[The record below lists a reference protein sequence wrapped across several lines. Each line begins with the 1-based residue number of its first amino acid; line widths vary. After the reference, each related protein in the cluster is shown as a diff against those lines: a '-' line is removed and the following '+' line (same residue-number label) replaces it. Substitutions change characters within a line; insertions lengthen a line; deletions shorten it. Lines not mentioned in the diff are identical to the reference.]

1 MSRSE
6 RLFDLLHA
14 LRGHRRPVSGKV
26 LADMIGVSIR
36 TLYRD
41 IASLQALG
49 AAIEGE
55 PGVGYVLKPG
65 FLLPPLMF
73 TPEEIEALVLGSRWV
88 ADRADD
94 RLRDAARSAL
104 TRIAAVLPAD
114 LRDELDASA
123 LLIGPGAAI
132 PADGVD
138 PALLRKAIR
147 TERKLA
153 LRYRDGAGAA
163 SERIVWP
170 FALAFFD
177 PVRVLLGWCELRQG
191 FRHFRT
197 DRIVSATPIDAR
209 YPKRR
214 QALLKAWR
222 EVEGI
227 ASKASKPDRHAT
239 LLPETDSRP
248 G

>member
-14 LRGHRRPVSGKV
+14 MRRHRRPVSGKT
-26 LADMIGVSIR
+26 LAEEVGVSIR

-41 IASLQALG
+41 IASLQAMG

-55 PGVGYVLKPG
+55 AGVGYVLKPG
-65 FLLPPLMF
+65 FMLPPLMF
-73 TPEEIEALVLGSRWV
+73 TPDEIEALVLGSRWV
-88 ADRADD
+88 ANRADD
-94 RLRDAARSAL
+94 RLSDAARGAL

-114 LRDELDASA
+114 LRDELDGST
-123 LLIGPGAAI
+123 LLIGPGATVPVDA
-132 PADGVD
+132 VD

-147 TERKLA
+147 IERKLV
-153 LRYRDGAGAA
+153 LHYRDGAGSV

-177 PVRVLLGWCELRQG
+177 AARVLLGWCELRQG

-197 DRIVSATPIDAR
+197 DRITSAMLIEAR

-214 QALLKAWR
+214 QMLLKEWR
-222 EVEGI
+222 EAEGI
-227 ASKASKPDRHAT
+227 TKRLD
-239 LLPETDSRP
+239 
-248 G
+248 

>member
-26 LADMIGVSIR
+26 LAGEIGVSIR

-41 IASLQALG
+41 IGSLQALG
-49 AAIEGE
+49 AAIEGA
-55 PGVGYVLKPG
+55 PGIGYVLKPG

-88 ADRADD
+88 ARRADGP
-94 RLRDAARSAL
+94 LRDAARSAL
-104 TRIAAVLPAD
+104 TRIAAVLPAE
-114 LRDELDASA
+114 LRDELDASGM
-123 LLIGPGAAI
+123 LVGPGATI

-138 PALLRKAIR
+138 PSLLRKAIR

-153 LRYRDGAGAA
+153 LVYRDGGDAT

-177 PVRVLLGWCELRQG
+177 SVRLLLGWCELRQG

-197 DRIVSATPIDAR
+197 DRIVSAVPTEAR

-214 QALLKAWR
+214 QALLREWR
-222 EVEGI
+222 EAERI
-227 ASKASKPDRHAT
+227 TRSPD
-239 LLPETDSRP
+239 
-248 G
+248 

>member
-14 LRGHRRPVSGKV
+14 LGRYRRSVSGKV
-26 LADMIGVSIR
+26 LADETGVSIR

-49 AAIEGE
+49 ATIEGE
-55 PGVGYVLKPG
+55 AGVGYVLKPG

-94 RLRDAARSAL
+94 PLRDAARSAL

-114 LRDELDASA
+114 LRGELEASA
-123 LLIGPGAAI
+123 VLIGPGAAI
-132 PADGVD
+132 PADRVE
-138 PALLRKAIR
+138 PALLRRAIR
-147 TERKLA
+147 TECKLA
-153 LRYRDGAGAA
+153 LRYRDGAGTA
-163 SERIVWP
+163 SERVVWP
-170 FALAFFD
+170 CALAFFD
-177 PVRVLLGWCELRQG
+177 SVRVLVGWCELRQG

-197 DRIVSATPIDAR
+197 DRIVSATPIEAR
-209 YPKRR
+209 YPRRR
-214 QALLKAWR
+214 QALLKEWR
-222 EVEGI
+222 EAELTQRRGS
-227 ASKASKPDRHAT
+227 APHAAA
-239 LLPETDSRP
+239 
-248 G
+248 GN

>member
-6 RLFDLLHA
+6 RLFDLLQA
-14 LRGHRRPVSGKV
+14 LRRHRRPVSGKV

-49 AAIEGE
+49 AAVEGE

-94 RLRDAARSAL
+94 PLREAARSAL
-104 TRIAAVLPAD
+104 SRIAAVLPPD

-123 LLIGPGAAI
+123 LLIGPGQAV
-132 PADGVD
+132 PVGRVD
-138 PALLRKAIR
+138 LALLRKVIR
-147 TERKLA
+147 TERKLV
-153 LRYRDGAGAA
+153 LRYRDSADIA

-177 PVRVLLGWCELRQG
+177 SERVLLGWCELRQG

-197 DRIVSATPIDAR
+197 DRIVSATPHQTR

-214 QALLKAWR
+214 QALLKEWR
-222 EVEGI
+222 EAEGI
-227 ASKASKPDRHAT
+227 NGRSNQRRT
-239 LLPETDSRP
+239 LLPETGSRP